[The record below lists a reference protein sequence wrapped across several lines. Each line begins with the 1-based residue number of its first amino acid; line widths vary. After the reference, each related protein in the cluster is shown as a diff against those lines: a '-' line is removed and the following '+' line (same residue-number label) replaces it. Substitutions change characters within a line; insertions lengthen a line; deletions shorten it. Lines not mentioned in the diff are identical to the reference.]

1 MPRGVPHWHFAAAD
15 QPTALFSVDMNARPD
30 QMAGGVTDWEHQA
43 ASDAPGASSRLWWTL
58 RNAPAR
64 GYRAARDRANVR
76 AKRVLHDQEGSLPL
90 AARRRN
96 GSTGDG
102 DVRTIPDGTVEVTP
116 ALLVG
121 TAPDHFLAVAL

>member
-30 QMAGGVTDWEHQA
+30 QMAGRGHRLGTPSGA
-43 ASDAPGASSRLWWTL
+43 DAPGASSSLWWTL

-64 GYRAARDRANVR
+64 GYRAARNRANVR
-76 AKRVLHDQEGSLPL
+76 AKRVLHDKEGSLPL

-96 GSTGDG
+96 DSTGDG